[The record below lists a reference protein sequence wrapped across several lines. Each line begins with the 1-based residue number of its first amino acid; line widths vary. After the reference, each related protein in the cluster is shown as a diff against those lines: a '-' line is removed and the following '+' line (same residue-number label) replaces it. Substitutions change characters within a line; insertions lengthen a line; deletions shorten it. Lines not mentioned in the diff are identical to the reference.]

1 MNNRL
6 KTFSMK
12 RIQLSIILS
21 ITAYSMVFAQMGINT
36 NTPLSTLDI
45 NAKKP
50 SGTSANPDGILIP
63 RIDRQRAQNMSG
75 IPVSTMVYI
84 NNIATGSQTGT
95 AANIDTTGYYYYNGI
110 SWIKLNPSVNIYTSD
125 GTLSNFRSITT
136 NGNSLNFVNGTSTVG
151 INMSEINGGF
161 SANGSTRGT
170 LTLSSG
176 TNSIDTY
183 ADNANAAQMNSSGT
197 TTKFS
202 IGTTNAAPLG
212 LKTNGT
218 EKLTMLSNGNVG
230 IGTTAPNT
238 ALELASGTSN
248 SSGLRLTNLTSA
260 APIATGQALGVDAAG
275 NIVTVANPSPTSVNT
290 SSVNSTAEASFN
302 VNDLTAAIISG
313 TSQSISVPT
322 GGKALFINFMLG
334 VDYINNP
341 TGSGTAYYEARLYID
356 GTATDCYMRTQEV
369 GISANAF
376 FSISTIKFLAAGNHT
391 IDVRMQRTFNNGTA
405 SGADML
411 CNPISMSFNA
421 SYLN

>member
-1 MNNRL
+1 
-6 KTFSMK
+6 MK
-12 RIQLSIILS
+12 RIQLSILLT
-21 ITAYSMVFAQMGINT
+21 ITAYSMIFAQMGINT
-36 NTPLSTLDI
+36 STPLSTLDI
-45 NAKKP
+45 NAKN
-50 SGTSANPDGILIP
+50 STGTSASADGILIP
-63 RIDRQRAQNMSG
+63 RVDRQRAQNMSG
-75 IPVSTMVYI
+75 TPVSTMVYI
-84 NNIATGSQTGT
+84 NSIATGSPTGT
-95 AANIDTTGYYYYNGI
+95 AVNIDTIGYYYYNGT

-136 NGNSLNFVNGTSTVG
+136 NGNSLNFVNGTSNVG
-151 INMSEINGGF
+151 INMSETNGGF

-170 LTLSSG
+170 LTLSAG

-183 ADNANAAQMNSSGT
+183 VDNANAAQMNASGT
-197 TTKFS
+197 TSKFS
-202 IGTTNAAPLG
+202 IGTTNTTPLG

-238 ALELASGTSN
+238 ALELASGTPN
-248 SSGLRLTNLTSA
+248 SSGLRFTNLTSA
-260 APIATGQALGVDAAG
+260 SPITAGQALGVDGAG
-275 NIVTVANPSPTSVNT
+275 NIVTVANPSPTNVNT
-290 SSVNSTAEASFN
+290 SSVNGTTEASFN
-302 VNDLTAAIISG
+302 VNDLVAAV
-313 TSQSISVPT
+313 TSQSINIPA

-341 TGSGTAYYEARLYID
+341 SGSGTAYYEARLYID
-356 GTATDCYMRTQEV
+356 GAATDCYMRTQEI

-405 SGADML
+405 SGANML
-411 CNPISMSFNA
+411 CTPISMSFNA